1 MRLRSL
7 LCLTA
12 IAVLPLGFTGCED
25 NTYNHTPPAGL
36 GSLFLDNRTGD
47 DINVYLDGA
56 VVRDVEDYD
65 DRAYDLAPGLHR
77 LVLDEQGGDR
87 YGARDI
93 DIVAGRL
100 TVAEIRVS
108 SWDWEEYDADIH
120 LESP

>member
-1 MRLRSL
+1 
-7 LCLTA
+7 
-12 IAVLPLGFTGCED
+12 
-25 NTYNHTPPAGL
+25 
-36 GSLFLDNRTGD
+36 LFLDNRTGD

-56 VVRDVEDYD
+56 VVRDLEDYD

-87 YGARDI
+87 FGSWDI

-108 SWDWEEYDADIH
+108 NWDWEEYDADIH